1 MFNDLLEQK
10 MSRKQFVIRLTSA
23 LVALFGIT
31 SVLGALTK
39 GTDTKKINSGYGSND
54 FGP

>member
-1 MFNDLLEQK
+1 MFNDLLQQR
-10 MSRKQFVIRLTSA
+10 MTRKQFIIRLTSA

-39 GTDTKKINSGYGSND
+39 GSETSKVNRGYGSND
-54 FGP
+54 YGP